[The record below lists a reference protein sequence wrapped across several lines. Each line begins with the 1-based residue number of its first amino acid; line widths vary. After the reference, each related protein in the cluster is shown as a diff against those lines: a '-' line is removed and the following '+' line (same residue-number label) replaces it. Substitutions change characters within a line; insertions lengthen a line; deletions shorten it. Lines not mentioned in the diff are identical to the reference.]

1 MLVKR
6 RRMDEYQVSLGQF
19 FVRRQVRRKPR
30 DHFPA
35 SLQAET
41 ALRIQRSFASPPFF
55 VQSVRHL
62 QYGVLRVVWCS
73 RMA

>member
-6 RRMDEYQVSLGQF
+6 RRMDECQVTLGQF
-19 FVRRQVRRKPR
+19 FVRRQVRWKPR

-41 ALRIQRSFASPPFF
+41 ALRIQRSFASPPLSLFNPF
-55 VQSVRHL
+55 VIYSMVF
-62 QYGVLRVVWCS
+62 
-73 RMA
+73 